1 MLFTNGVTV
10 GGPGDTDVLAR
21 AIRASAMQELANVG
35 QADFAMDRVA
45 KGAYCSV
52 GSVYERWNDRAQL
65 LADLASGTVTEII
78 RDALRDREDARDAVR
93 WALVEGRTTLL
104 LTGELLLAGHT
115 TRDVRSP
122 AVGLWDALE
131 SSLARYMPKQLAWY
145 VATYAVGSALLGALG
160 VVIDDPDAQRVRW
173 IADACGD
180 AETVSARRADVSPTD
195 VVELPLVPGPSRE
208 DDVSLALIAAA
219 QALLSERGAEG
230 TTTRDIAAGA
240 GVTTG
245 ALYRRYEGK
254 SGLLADVLVT
264 QLEPDRYTWTWDLVQ
279 ALASDDPVRQS
290 AAVLAHR
297 MVDVAQDLPAQQV
310 LLQVGIAARNDAV
323 LRAQVVERI
332 RVAHDARVDM
342 VRHFADAG
350 LLRDDVSAEVL
361 AWGLQVI
368 PVGVRATLPLGVPLD
383 VERVAAA
390 SESLLA
396 ASVARSD

>member
-1 MLFTNGVTV
+1 
-10 GGPGDTDVLAR
+10 
-21 AIRASAMQELANVG
+21 MQELASVG

-52 GSVYERWNDRAQL
+52 GSIYERWNDRAQL
-65 LADLASGTVTEII
+65 LADLACGPITELI
-78 RDALRDREDARDAVR
+78 REALLERDDARDAIR
-93 WALVEGRTTLL
+93 WVLVEGNSTLL
-104 LTGELLLAGHT
+104 LAGEALLAGHT
-115 TRDVRSP
+115 TPEVKAP
-122 AVGLWDALE
+122 AVALWEALE
-131 SSLARYMPKQLAWY
+131 SGLARNMPKPLAWY

-160 VVIDDPDAQRVRW
+160 VQVHDPDAQRVRW

-180 AETVSARRADVSPTD
+180 AQTGDAKRATVSSTD
-195 VVELPLVPGPSRE
+195 AVELPVVPDPSRG

-279 ALASDDPVRQS
+279 ALASGDPVGQS
-290 AAVLAHR
+290 AAVLAQR

-310 LLQVGIAARNDAV
+310 LLQVGIAARNDPA

-332 RVAHDARVDM
+332 RVAHQARVDM

-350 LLRDDVSAEVL
+350 LLRTDVSAEVM

-383 VERVAAA
+383 VNQVATASAA
-390 SESLLA
+390 LLA
-396 ASVARSD
+396 ASVAHSD

>member
-1 MLFTNGVTV
+1 
-10 GGPGDTDVLAR
+10 
-21 AIRASAMQELANVG
+21 MQELASVG

-52 GSVYERWNDRAQL
+52 GSIYERWNDRAQL
-65 LADLASGTVTEII
+65 LADLACGPITELI
-78 RDALRDREDARDAVR
+78 REALLERDDARDAIR
-93 WALVEGRTTLL
+93 WVLVEGNSTLL
-104 LTGELLLAGHT
+104 LAGEALLAGHT
-115 TRDVRSP
+115 TPEVKAP
-122 AVGLWDALE
+122 AVALWEALE
-131 SSLARYMPKQLAWY
+131 SGLARNMPKPLAWY

-160 VVIDDPDAQRVRW
+160 VLVQDPDAQRVRW

-180 AETVSARRADVSPTD
+180 AQTGDAKRASVLSTD
-195 VVELPLVPGPSRE
+195 AVELPVVPDPSRG

-264 QLEPDRYTWTWDLVQ
+264 QLEPDRYTWTWDLVK
-279 ALASDDPVRQS
+279 ALASGDPVGQS
-290 AAVLAHR
+290 AAVLAQR

-310 LLQVGIAARNDAV
+310 LLQVGIAARNDPA

-332 RVAHDARVDM
+332 RVAHQARVDM

-350 LLRDDVSAEVL
+350 LLRTDVSAEVM

-383 VERVAAA
+383 VNQVATASAA
-390 SESLLA
+390 LLA
-396 ASVARSD
+396 ASVAHSD

>member
-1 MLFTNGVTV
+1 MSV
-10 GGPGDTDVLAR
+10 GGPGRADAISR
-21 AIRASAMQELANVG
+21 AIIASAMQELASAG

-52 GSVYERWNDRAQL
+52 GSVYERWNDRGQL
-65 LADLASGTVTEII
+65 LADLAAGPITELI
-78 RDALRDREDARDAVR
+78 REALGERDDARDAIEWVL
-93 WALVEGRTTLL
+93 AEGNTTLL
-104 LTGELLLAGHT
+104 LAGESLLAGHT
-115 TRDVRSP
+115 TP
-122 AVGLWDALE
+122 AVRAPAVALWETLE
-131 SSLARYMPKQLAWY
+131 SGLARNMPKPLAWY

-160 VVIDDPDAQRVRW
+160 VQVHDPDAQRVRW

-180 AETVSARRADVSPTD
+180 AQTGDAKRANVLSTD
-195 VVELPLVPGPSRE
+195 AVELPVVPDPSRG

-279 ALASDDPVRQS
+279 ALASGDPVGQS
-290 AAVLAHR
+290 AAVLAQR

-310 LLQVGIAARNDAV
+310 LLQVGIAARNDPA

-332 RVAHDARVDM
+332 RVAHQARVDM

-350 LLRDDVSAEVL
+350 LLRTDVSAEVM

-383 VERVAAA
+383 VEQVAAA
-390 SESLLA
+390 SSALLA

>member
-1 MLFTNGVTV
+1 
-10 GGPGDTDVLAR
+10 
-21 AIRASAMQELANVG
+21 MQELASVG

-52 GSVYERWNDRAQL
+52 GSIYERWNDRAQL
-65 LADLASGTVTEII
+65 LADLACGPITELI
-78 RDALRDREDARDAVR
+78 REALLERDDARDAIR
-93 WALVEGRTTLL
+93 WVLVEGNSTLL
-104 LTGELLLAGHT
+104 LAGEALLAGHT
-115 TRDVRSP
+115 TPEVKAP
-122 AVGLWDALE
+122 AVALWEALE
-131 SSLARYMPKQLAWY
+131 SGLARNMPKPLAWY

-160 VVIDDPDAQRVRW
+160 VQVHDPDAQRVRW

-180 AETVSARRADVSPTD
+180 AQTGDAKRATVSSTD
-195 VVELPLVPGPSRE
+195 AVELPVVPDPSRG

-264 QLEPDRYTWTWDLVQ
+264 QLEPDRYAWTWDLVQ
-279 ALASDDPVRQS
+279 ALASDDPVGQS
-290 AAVLAHR
+290 AAVLAQR

-310 LLQVGIAARNDAV
+310 LLQVGIAARNDPA

-332 RVAHDARVDM
+332 RVAHQARVDM

-350 LLRDDVSAEVL
+350 LLRTDVSAEVM

-383 VERVAAA
+383 VEQVAAA

-396 ASVARSD
+396 ASVAHSD